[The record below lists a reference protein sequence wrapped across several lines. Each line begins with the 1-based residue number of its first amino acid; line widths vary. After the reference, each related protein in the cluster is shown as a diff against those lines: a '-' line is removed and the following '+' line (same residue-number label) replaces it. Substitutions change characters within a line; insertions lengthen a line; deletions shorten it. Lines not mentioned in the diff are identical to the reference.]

1 LFDPRYIYRL
11 SRDFTLRSV
20 ARHDAPRPHCSF
32 APTVSL
38 SRTAAGISDP
48 RVSVL
53 LIPRLLLK
61 STMATVA
68 PPLVALVDFHD
79 AKVSEVRLLPGG
91 CVILSFST
99 INVIERTA
107 EEDRFDVWVYR
118 MTLLTEDV
126 KSLQSSG
133 TWSVDTFVAELTV
146 DGEAPKGAPWAFGAD
161 GGAHQFALAFIGGA
175 S

>member
-1 LFDPRYIYRL
+1 
-11 SRDFTLRSV
+11 
-20 ARHDAPRPHCSF
+20 
-32 APTVSL
+32 
-38 SRTAAGISDP
+38 
-48 RVSVL
+48 
-53 LIPRLLLK
+53 
-61 STMATVA
+61 MATVA

-99 INVIERTA
+99 INVFERTA

-146 DGEAPKGAPWAFGAD
+146 DGEAPKGDPWVFGAD

-175 S
+175 SILWTGTRAVLKTSARVKYLERWEGPLVSSV